1 MTKPKPQSYF
11 VYIVRCSDG
20 TLYTGSSTDVAKRV
34 ERHNKGKG
42 AKYTRARGP
51 VVLLWSKQMPSWIEA
66 AREEHRIKQLS
77 RKQKEALIAGQ

>member
-1 MTKPKPQSYF
+1 MKTKTEARLYF

-34 ERHNKGKG
+34 IRHNAGKG

-51 VVLLWSKQMPSWIEA
+51 VVLVWSKQMPSWIEA
-66 AREEHRIKQLS
+66 AREEYRIKQLT
-77 RKQKEALIAGQ
+77 RKQKEELICS